1 MEWFSRHRRGTQGLA
16 RTVVFSLTAAAAT
29 AAIYAQGNQLQLFV
43 TATDAS
49 GALVTDLTAAEIS
62 YAENGAPGK
71 VVSLERF
78 SLPVKLTINVDNS
91 SGSVNALA
99 HYRNGLASMIDA
111 LPPDIETEIYT
122 IAPQPRAVQRF
133 TTNREDVKR
142 AITRFGPTGSD
153 ENARFTESIVE
164 YAERVEKDARE
175 KKLNYHPVLVILST
189 TLAEVSSVQLD
200 TISNAIK
207 TLVGRGTRPYIV
219 MMTTR
224 PGEQSQI
231 DDLNNGRQ
239 AIIGLQLVKLTRGRY
254 EGLSDSRALV
264 DLLPRWG
271 KEIADIHNRQTSQY
285 RLVLERPNGVSGPLN
300 NIDLRI
306 TRQGLSGSVTGD
318 GRFIPQ

>member
-1 MEWFSRHRRGTQGLA
+1 MAWFSRHRRGSQVLV
-16 RTVVFSLTAAAAT
+16 RTVVCSLAAVAAS
-29 AAIYAQGNQLQLFV
+29 AVIYAQGNQLQLFV
-43 TATDAS
+43 TATDAN
-49 GALVTDLTAAEIS
+49 GALVTDLKAEEIAF
-62 YAENGAPGK
+62 AENGAPGK
-71 VVSLERF
+71 VVSLDRF
-78 SLPVKLTINVDNS
+78 NLPVKLTINVDNS

-99 HYRNGLASMIDA
+99 HYRNGLTSMVAA
-111 LPPDIETEIYT
+111 LPPDIEAEIYT
-122 IAPQPRAVQRF
+122 IAPQPRAVQRL
-133 TTNREDVKR
+133 TSNREDLNR

-164 YAERVEKDARE
+164 YAERLEKDNRE
-175 KKLNYHPVLVILST
+175 KKLNYHPVLVLLST

-200 TISNAIK
+200 TIERALK
-207 TLVGRGTRPYIV
+207 TLAGGGARVYMA

-254 EGLSDSRALV
+254 EGLADSRALV

-271 KEIADIHNRQTSQY
+271 KEIAEIHGRQTSQY
-285 RLVLERPNGVSGPLN
+285 RLVLERPNGASGPLN

-306 TRQGLSGSVTGD
+306 TRQGLSGAVTGD